1 MPPKVITYRNGYQ
14 ITFHPCGAQSY
25 YRARNSIGTVYTRK
39 SLSSLLSFVA
49 TK

>member
-1 MPPKVITYRNGYQ
+1 MPPRVITYRNGYK
-14 ITFHPCGAQSY
+14 ITFHDCGAQSY
-25 YRARNSIGTVYTRK
+25 YRANNDAGRVFTRK

>member
-1 MPPKVITYRNGYQ
+1 MTPRVLTYRNGYE
-14 ITFHPCGAQSY
+14 ITFHDCGAQSY
-25 YRARNSIGTVYTRK
+25 YRARNGVVVYTRK